1 MALPHN
7 KTRPSLEDGHFWSH
21 HTYLGIIISVLLQRL
36 RSGTVQGERKRVC
49 TAYCQKQTLIL
60 SILSLGMKGNA
71 AREHFHPALLYV
83 PTHSGQG
90 LKRRVTSLG
99 VTEQVGDG
107 QKRIWEPLGIERP
120 SDSSS
125 TSFWDLGLPCWTAR
139 RKETFYLYFHSKRLS
154 LKLKG
159 LDSMIFKVFSNL
171 SDSMKVWHGRSV

>member
-1 MALPHN
+1 MWRALVLKHC
-7 KTRPSLEDGHFWSH
+7 FWSH

-90 LKRRVTSLG
+90 LKRRRVTSLG

-107 QKRIWEPLGIERP
+107 QKHIWEPLGIERP

-154 LKLKG
+154 SKLKG